1 MRAITTLNRSSQ
13 TGKHGHSSFL
23 SLIVTFETS
32 SGKLESPKCIPGPC
46 QLTFV
51 SLRLFSLKLKRFLFY
66 LGQHDVFIEFVPFKI
81 ILNLKKYSEKNCLC
95 PVWTHCKL
103 WIDGNVIKPVTKE
116 YFHIVIFVDHVKLA
130 KLKMKAEM
138 LRLFCHLLSYLGE
151 KTFQINLKIP
161 I

>member
-1 MRAITTLNRSSQ
+1 MYSRLLSVDVCEHEIIFSEVLSS
-13 TGKHGHSSFL
+13 L
-23 SLIVTFETS
+23 
-32 SGKLESPKCIPGPC
+32 
-46 QLTFV
+46 
-51 SLRLFSLKLKRFLFY
+51 RFLFY

-103 WIDGNVIKPVTKE
+103 RIDGNVMKPVTKE

-138 LRLFCHLLSYLGE
+138 
-151 KTFQINLKIP
+151 
-161 I
+161 